1 MSDRQ
6 RAFGA
11 AACSR
16 YEGSSAVLE
25 VLTAVVCHGKCS
37 RELDALG

>member
-1 MSDRQ
+1 MSGSR

-16 YEGSSAVLE
+16 YGGSSAGLE
-25 VLTAVVCHGKCS
+25 VLTAVVCHDKDS